1 MSLWR
6 ELVALR
12 EELSYLARDVE
23 WIANGGVGQDVA
35 LREQYLK
42 QDADRRIALMH
53 ESDSVGRAVIRD
65 RLARSLSLIGVPDAE
80 EFEARARREQQ
91 MDKVRNL

>member
-1 MSLWR
+1 MNEFEREALGCLDEIKR

-12 EELSYLARDVE
+12 DELSYLARDVE

-42 QDADRRIALMH
+42 QDADRRIALMDD
-53 ESDSVGRAVIRD
+53 SDSVGRAVIRD
-65 RLARSLSLIGVPDAE
+65 RLARSLNLIGVPDAE
-80 EFEARARREQQ
+80 
-91 MDKVRNL
+91 D

>member
-1 MSLWR
+1 MNDFEREALGCLDEIKG

-42 QDADRRIALMH
+42 PGRRPQNSTQA
-53 ESDSVGRAVIRD
+53 
-65 RLARSLSLIGVPDAE
+65 
-80 EFEARARREQQ
+80 
-91 MDKVRNL
+91 